1 MNGNWRR
8 EFFWASQGNES
19 AYQGIPQGKSV
30 SMNIAK
36 NSDSTDVICYLSTR
50 SQPASAA
57 SRATAVGW
65 VERSETHRSE
75 SD

>member
-1 MNGNWRR
+1 VGKAGQIPCQQGKIASPPGHPIDNNIFLSMNENRRR

-36 NSDSTDVICYLSTR
+36 NSDSTDVICY
-50 SQPASAA
+50 
-57 SRATAVGW
+57 
-65 VERSETHRSE
+65 
-75 SD
+75 